1 MDHTCLNKKSNI
13 WALNSNTVP
22 FSSFAFCRWCK
33 TSWNMSGSL
42 SKSYRRCWVVICEP
56 CRPVTS
62 KCNDTTLK
70 LDALKLSMKMVT
82 LCTIF
87 EHLINHITILISV
100 YAKKQIVFIQTE
112 QFRQRHP
119 VWEPGGDPH
128 LPAGTVCG
136 IRGVHQVRHTRHKW
150 HGRTPVIMGWE
161 LCFDQLA
168 PSCYWALGGDVIY
181 LVIFT
186 KWDTC

>member
-1 MDHTCLNKKSNI
+1 ML
-13 WALNSNTVP
+13 
-22 FSSFAFCRWCK
+22 FSSFAFCRWCR
-33 TSWNMSGSL
+33 TSWNMSGSS

-62 KCNDTTLK
+62 KCDDRTLE
-70 LDALKLSMKMVT
+70 LDALVMII
-82 LCTIF
+82 LCTCF
-87 EHLINHITILISV
+87 KCLINHITILISV
-100 YAKKQIVFIQTE
+100 YVKKKQKKQSVFIQTE
-112 QFRQRHP
+112 QFRQRNP

-150 HGRTPVIMGWE
+150 LGKNTVIMGWE

-168 PSCYWALGGDVIY
+168 PSCYWTLRDDAIY

-186 KWDTC
+186 KWHTC